1 MPRDDVSLGDL
12 SALVLLLELGSLTR
26 AADSLGIGQPSLSK
40 ILRRLRAHFGDP
52 LLVRVGLAMRPT
64 PRAEQLLEPLRGLIA
79 AADLMR
85 ASTRDFDPASSDREF
100 TILVTE
106 VGMIQTLPLLM
117 RRLEARGPR
126 LRLRALPL
134 DARPLEARL
143 EAGEA
148 DLAIGAFPQ
157 AAASLRRQS
166 LYADPFASV
175 VRRGHPRLAD
185 LRGADGFRRE
195 RHVAVVASPTGHA
208 AHRRLERAFAAL
220 EPQQVQ
226 VRAPSFLAC
235 AFLASR
241 TDGVATIPLK
251 LAQFLAEDLDLELFE
266 PPLELE
272 PIGIE
277 QFWHERMQQDR
288 GHRWF
293 RAEVF
298 DLLTARSGGGGQSA
312 FRNVGTGFRDKT
324 RVNTRI

>member
-1 MPRDDVSLGDL
+1 MARNDVSLGDL
-12 SALVLLLELGSLTR
+12 AALVLLLEVGSLTR
-26 AADSLGIGQPSLSK
+26 AAETLQISQPSLSK

-64 PRAEQLLEPLRGLIA
+64 PKAERLLEPLRGLLA
-79 AADLMR
+79 ASDLLR
-85 ASTRDFDPASSDREF
+85 ASTRDFDPSSSDREF
-100 TILVTE
+100 SILVTE
-106 VGMIQTLPLLM
+106 VGMIQTVPMLM
-117 RRLEARGPR
+117 RRLEAKGPN

-157 AAASLRRQS
+157 AAPSLRRQG

-175 VRRGHPRLAD
+175 VRRGHPRLAE
-185 LRGADGFRRE
+185 LSGADGFRRA
-195 RHVAVVASPTGHA
+195 RHIAVVASPTGHA
-208 AHRRLERAFAAL
+208 AHRRLERAYAAL
-220 EPQQVQ
+220 EPEQVL
-226 VRAPSFLAC
+226 VRVPSFVAC

-251 LAQFLAEDLDLELFE
+251 LAEFLAEDLGLELFE
-266 PPLELE
+266 PPLGLE
-272 PIGIE
+272 PIGID

-298 DLLTARSGGGGQSA
+298 DLLGARA
-312 FRNVGTGFRDKT
+312 RFRDQAESPDL
-324 RVNTRI
+324 

>member
-12 SALVLLLELGSLTR
+12 SALVLLLEVGSLTR
-26 AADSLGIGQPSLSK
+26 AAETLGISQPSLSK

-52 LLVRVGLAMRPT
+52 LLVRVGLSMRPT
-64 PRAEQLLEPLRGLIA
+64 PKAEQLLEPLRGLLA
-79 AADLMR
+79 ASDMLR
-85 ASTRDFDPASSDREF
+85 ASTRDFDPAVSDREF
-100 TILVTE
+100 SILVTE
-106 VGMIQTLPLLM
+106 VGMIQTVPVLM

-134 DARPLEARL
+134 DTRPLEARL

-157 AAASLRRQS
+157 AAPTLRRQG

-175 VRRGHPRLAD
+175 VRRGHPRLRE
-185 LRGADGFRRE
+185 LRSKEGFRRE
-195 RHVAVVASPTGHA
+195 RHIVVVASPTGHA
-208 AHRRLERAFAAL
+208 AHRRLERAFGEL
-220 EPQQVQ
+220 LPDQVQ
-226 VRAPSFLAC
+226 VRVPSFLAC

-251 LAQFLAEDLDLELFE
+251 LGEFLAEDLDLELFE

-272 PIGIE
+272 PIGID
-277 QFWHERMQQDR
+277 QFWHERMHQDR

-293 RAEVF
+293 RGEVF
-298 DLLTARSGGGGQSA
+298 DLLAGRPAVS
-312 FRNVGTGFRDKT
+312 
-324 RVNTRI
+324 

>member
-1 MPRDDVSLGDL
+1 MAKDDVSLGDL
-12 SALVLLLELGSLTR
+12 AALVLLLEVGSLTR
-26 AADSLGIGQPSLSK
+26 AAESLQISQPSLSK

-52 LLVRVGLAMRPT
+52 LLVRVGLSMRPT
-64 PRAEQLLEPLRGLIA
+64 PKAEQLLEPLRGLLA
-79 AADLMR
+79 ASDLLR
-85 ASTRDFDPASSDREF
+85 ASTRDFDPANSDREF
-100 TILVTE
+100 SILVTE
-106 VGMIQTLPLLM
+106 VGMIQTVPVLM
-117 RRLEARGPR
+117 RRLEAKGPK

-134 DARPLEARL
+134 DTRPLEARL

-157 AAASLRRQS
+157 AAATLRRQS

-175 VRRGHPRLAD
+175 VRRGHPRLAE

-195 RHVAVVASPTGHA
+195 RHIVVVASPTGHA
-208 AHRRLERAFAAL
+208 AHRRLERAFGVL
-220 EPQQVQ
+220 QPDQVL
-226 VRAPSFLAC
+226 VRVPSFLAC

-251 LAQFLAEDLDLELFE
+251 LAEFLAGDLGLELFE
-266 PPLELE
+266 PPLGLE
-272 PIGIE
+272 PIGID

-298 DLLTARSGGGGQSA
+298 DLLANRSS
-312 FRNVGTGFRDKT
+312 
-324 RVNTRI
+324 

>member
-1 MPRDDVSLGDL
+1 MARNDVSLGDL
-12 SALVLLLELGSLTR
+12 AALVLLLEVGSLTR
-26 AADSLGIGQPSLSK
+26 AAESLQVSQPSLSK
-40 ILRRLRAHFGDP
+40 TLRRLRTHFGDP
-52 LLVRVGLAMRPT
+52 LLVRVGLSMRAT
-64 PRAEQLLEPLRGLIA
+64 PKAEQLLEPLRSLLA
-79 AADLMR
+79 ASDLLR

-100 TILVTE
+100 SILVTE
-106 VGMIQTLPLLM
+106 VGMIQTVPVLM
-117 RRLEARGPR
+117 RRLEAKGPK

-134 DARPLEARL
+134 DTRPLEARL

-157 AAASLRRQS
+157 AAPTLRRQG

-175 VRRGHPRLAD
+175 VRRGHPRLAE

-195 RHVAVVASPTGHA
+195 RHIVVVGSPTGHA
-208 AHRRLERAFAAL
+208 AHRRLERAFAAAL
-220 EPQQVQ
+220 QPQQVQ
-226 VRAPSFLAC
+226 VRVPSFLAC

-251 LAQFLAEDLDLELFE
+251 LAEFLAEDLALELFE
-266 PPLELE
+266 PPLALE
-272 PIGIE
+272 PIGID

-298 DLLTARSGGGGQSA
+298 DLFAARLQPH
-312 FRNVGTGFRDKT
+312 
-324 RVNTRI
+324 